1 MADALYLRPP
11 AAGLVVESTTE
22 PEPLSTVLVTALAD
36 VLDLAGLLSGLPAEL
51 LLEGLN
57 SGLDGVYLLDVS
69 AAARTCVGSGRV
81 CFTLRGGSCLE
92 DVGF

>member
-11 AAGLVVESTTE
+11 AAGLVVESTT
-22 PEPLSTVLVTALAD
+22 EPLSTVLVTALAD